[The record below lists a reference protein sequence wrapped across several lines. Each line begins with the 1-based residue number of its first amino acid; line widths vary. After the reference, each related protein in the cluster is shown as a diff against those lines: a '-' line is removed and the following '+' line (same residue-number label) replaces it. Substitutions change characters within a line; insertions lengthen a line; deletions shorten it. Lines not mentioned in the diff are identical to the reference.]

1 MRSAV
6 GGRNPGNPSKF
17 DPLVGE
23 LPRFCFAGLAVN
35 AMRVDLAVMN
45 PARFLRKLSADVIA
59 VDLDLAPH
67 FEHRGTELRGRDRR
81 GCLPR
86 SAEPR
91 RHDRLFDRGIAAFG
105 ASDLTRLLLRLEPVT
120 VAKPALKLMALG
132 TAQREQDH
140 RHYLRTAC
148 CTRLCALFAI
158 VRLQCKR
165 TIHPLTLRW
174 LLLLGSAAFCR

>member
-6 GGRNPGNPSKF
+6 GRRNPGNPSKF

-23 LPRFCFAGLAVN
+23 LPRFCLGGLAVN

-86 SAEPR
+86 TPEPR
-91 RHDRLFDRGIAAFG
+91 RQDRFFDRGIAAFG
-105 ASDLTRLLLRLEPVT
+105 ASDLTRLLLRVEPVT
-120 VAKPALKLMALG
+120 VAKPALELMSPG

-140 RHYLRTAC
+140 RHYLRAVR

-158 VRLQCKR
+158 VRSQCKR
-165 TIHPLTLRW
+165 SIHPLTLCWR
-174 LLLLGSAAFCR
+174 LLFGSTAFCR

>member
-23 LPRFCFAGLAVN
+23 FPRFCFAGLAVN
-35 AMRVDLAVMN
+35 ATRVDLAVMN
-45 PARFLRKLSADVIA
+45 PARFLCKLSANVIA

-67 FEHRGTELRGRDRR
+67 FEQGGTELRGRDRR
-81 GCLPR
+81 GCFPR
-86 SAEPR
+86 TAESR
-91 RHDRLFDRGIAAFG
+91 CHDRLFDRGIAAFG

-120 VAKPALKLMALG
+120 VAKPALELMPLG

-140 RHYLRTAC
+140 RHYLRAAC

-158 VRLQCKR
+158 VRPQCKR
-165 TIHPLTLRW
+165 PIHPPTLR
-174 LLLLGSAAFCR
+174 